1 MTAIQK
7 HQEPKPPAQVADTN
21 TFLSFIA
28 EAARDPAVDVSKMER
43 LFEMRERM
51 IDRQAHLEFNAALKA
66 AKGDLP
72 GILRNKYN
80 DQTKSKYANLESVSD
95 AMDPVITQH
104 GFSMS
109 FGTADSPKADHY
121 RVTCTLAHEG
131 GHEKEYFADIPIDSA
146 GIKGTAN
153 KTLTHAFGS
162 TMSYGRRYLKMMI
175 FDVKTT
181 DDDGNAA
188 GNPESVFASDDQL
201 SEIRKLMKD
210 TATDE
215 AKFLKFLKE
224 ETLDQLSA
232 KKAEHAIGALHAKAR
247 AAATPKEPKGNG

>member
-1 MTAIQK
+1 MTALAK
-7 HQEPKPPAQVADTN
+7 HEGGSQVAAPVADTN

-51 IDRQAHLEFNAALKA
+51 IDRQAHIEFNAALKA
-66 AKGDLP
+66 AKGSMP

-80 DQTKSKYANLESVSD
+80 DQTKSHYANLESVSD
-95 AMDPVITQH
+95 AIDPVITEN

-121 RVTCTLAHEG
+121 RVTCTLAHDG
-131 GHEKEYFADIPIDSA
+131 GHEKEFFADIPIDNA

-181 DDDGNAA
+181 DDDGNGA
-188 GNPESVFASDDQL
+188 GGRPPVEVEFITDEQL
-201 SEIRKLMKD
+201 EELRKLMKQ
-210 TATDE
+210 TKTDE
-215 AKFLKFLKE
+215 TKFAAYLKE
-224 ETLDQLSA
+224 DRLDAMTVQ
-232 KKAEHAIGALHAKAR
+232 KFEQAR
-247 AAATPKEPKGNG
+247 AALKVKADTMGAK

>member
-1 MTAIQK
+1 MTALAK
-7 HQEPKPPAQVADTN
+7 HQQAKGDVAPVSDTN

-66 AKGDLP
+66 AKAKMP

-80 DQTKSKYANLESVSD
+80 DQTKSHYANLESVSD
-95 AMDPVITQH
+95 AMDPVITNH

-109 FGTADSPKADHY
+109 FGTADSPKTDHY

-188 GNPESVFASDDQL
+188 GDPESVFMSDGQL
-201 SEIRKLMKD
+201 AELEKLITD
-210 TATDE
+210 TGTDK
-215 AKFLKFLKE
+215 ARFLKFLKE
-224 ETLDQLSA
+224 ESLESAPARKFEHAKQALLA
-232 KKAEHAIGALHAKAR
+232 KKKGAAQ
-247 AAATPKEPKGNG
+247 

>member
-1 MTAIQK
+1 MNAVTK
-7 HQEPKPPAQVADTN
+7 HQEARPPAQVADTN
-21 TFLSFIA
+21 TFLAFIA

-51 IDRQAHLEFNAALKA
+51 IDRQAHLEFNASLKA
-66 AKGDLP
+66 AKAALP

-80 DQTKSKYANLESVSD
+80 EQTKSKYANLESVSD
-95 AMDPVITQH
+95 AMDPVITEH

-109 FGTADSPKADHY
+109 FGTADSPKTDHY

-188 GNPESVFASDDQL
+188 SAPIEVEFISDEQL
-201 SEIRKLMKD
+201 VQLRAEMKK
-210 TATDE
+210 TNTE
-215 AKFLKFLKE
+215 EGKFVAYLKE
-224 ETLDQLSA
+224 PTLGALTVQKFHQAMAALKA
-232 KKAEHAIGALHAKAR
+232 KAEAMGVK
-247 AAATPKEPKGNG
+247 

>member
-1 MTAIQK
+1 MSALTK
-7 HQEPKPPAQVADTN
+7 HEATTQVAAPVADTDS
-21 TFLSFIA
+21 FLSFIA
-28 EAARDPAVDVSKMER
+28 EAARDPSVDVSKMER

-51 IDRQAHLEFNAALKA
+51 IDRQAHLQFNAALKA
-66 AKGDLP
+66 AKAEMP

-80 DQTKSKYANLESVSD
+80 DQTKSNYANLESVSD
-95 AMDPVITQH
+95 AMDPVVTNH

-109 FGTADSPKADHY
+109 FCTADSPKVDHY

-131 GHEKEYFADIPIDSA
+131 GHEKEYFADIPVDAA

-188 GNPESVFASDDQL
+188 GSQTV
-201 SEIRKLMKD
+201 
-210 TATDE
+210 TDE
-215 AKFLKFLKE
+215 QIVELQTLIANAGADKPRFLKFLKLE
-224 ETLDQLSA
+224 RLEDLPAERFGYA
-232 KKAEHAIGALHAKAR
+232 KQALFAKQ
-247 AAATPKEPKGNG
+247 KEASK

>member
-1 MTAIQK
+1 MSANAVTK
-7 HQEPKPPAQVADTN
+7 HQEPKGGVAQVSDTN
-21 TFLSFIA
+21 SFLGFIA
-28 EAARDPAVDVSKMER
+28 EAARDPSVDVSKMER

-66 AKGDLP
+66 AKAAMP

-80 DQTKSKYANLESVSD
+80 DQTKSHYANLESVSD
-95 AMDPVITQH
+95 AMDPVITNH
-104 GFSMS
+104 GFSLS

-188 GNPESVFASDDQL
+188 GNPESVFMSDDQL
-201 SEIRKLMKD
+201 AELEALIKE
-210 TATDE
+210 TGTDK
-215 AKFLKFLKE
+215 ARFLKFLKE
-224 ETLDQLSA
+224 DSLESTPERKFGPAKQALLA
-232 KKAEHAIGALHAKAR
+232 KKGAAK
-247 AAATPKEPKGNG
+247 